1 MTNRHSQRGF
11 AGLVLAVLFL
21 LLLAVPLLYFQSDLI
36 SAQRARDGAIKKM
49 LNKPA
54 PPPPAPVQQ
63 PTEDEPPR

>member
-49 LNKPA
+49 LNKSAA
-54 PPPPAPVQQ
+54 PLPAPVQQ